1 MLITMVYLASETHHH
16 FLYSKFSSLI
26 LCYCRF
32 LINSRNAVYSPY
44 NLVLYCDFTSLS
56 LSFYFNSNVF
66 GAPSDPYYW
75 HISTS
80 LLVSQFYLAYYTSSL
95 LYFFSVFNLF
105 WLYLIIYLYSVC
117 VFLSIYL
124 QFLHVYSVTN
134 QMNLFFNI

>member
-1 MLITMVYLASETHHH
+1 MFLLSSYASTFQLIFYMLIKMVYLASETHHH

-26 LCYCRF
+26 SCYCRF

-66 GAPSDPYYW
+66 GAPSDSYYW
-75 HISTS
+75 HISMS

-105 WLYLIIYLYSVC
+105 
-117 VFLSIYL
+117 
-124 QFLHVYSVTN
+124 
-134 QMNLFFNI
+134 